1 MVFNE
6 ADNGPFWMTREEQE
20 NKRHNKTIKD
30 QSTSRTLD
38 KSNIS

>member
-38 KSNIS
+38 KR